1 MYRWGSM
8 QGGSIAAPDDAAFLS
23 APCRS
28 SKGGSI
34 ILHRQD
40 PGPRQKDDLDD
51 QRSAAMVDSDGG
63 AFPAGWRNEATPCQ
77 QPATPEASLL
87 FKAWKTIWLRSPQ
100 PRAMHGETKFPCFDD
115 LVEKKANVL
124 TVVRRQ
130 QNTKKDGE
138 GGKSWLPTWK
148 NEDGEV
154 LVQKKRPDG
163 FDANKTNVEIDQVEL
178 VGELTMTHRMTD
190 ATWRAAIARNIM

>member
-1 MYRWGSM
+1 MWYDTDDGCSS
-8 QGGSIAAPDDAAFLS
+8 GGT
-23 APCRS
+23 
-28 SKGGSI
+28 I
-34 ILHRQD
+34 I
-40 PGPRQKDDLDD
+40 
-51 QRSAAMVDSDGG
+51 
-63 AFPAGWRNEATPCQ
+63 E
-77 QPATPEASLL
+77 
-87 FKAWKTIWLRSPQ
+87 KT
-100 PRAMHGETKFPCFDD
+100 
-115 LVEKKANVL
+115 ANVL